1 MRSNYFN
8 LELSACAAH
17 AGSQFLLVRKATHIS
32 DMKNVYV
39 LSAAM
44 TKFGK
49 SPLSGRELALE
60 ASKKAIIRAGIS
72 PKDIEAGFVANAFSL
87 TEKQGHL
94 GPILMSGL
102 GIPDTPAS
110 TIESACAS
118 GGSAV
123 REAWVNIGA
132 GLYDCM
138 LVVGVEKVSQLD
150 TITAT
155 TYFSFGSDYV
165 FEGSCGASFPGLY
178 GAIARAH
185 MTKYGTTEEQF
196 ANVAVKNHENA
207 LSNPNAHL
215 HKKITVDDVMRSPVV
230 ASPLK
235 LFDACPFSDGAA
247 ATILCS
253 EDFLKKI
260 GRTPSEEI
268 VIRGSG
274 RAGGTGAL
282 HQREELTSLN
292 AAVLAGRE
300 AFKRADLG
308 AKDIDFAEVHDCF
321 TVAEF
326 VAEEDLG
333 LVPRGEAAKLTQE
346 GYTTI
351 KGELPVNPSGG
362 LKAKGHPV
370 GATGVGQV
378 VEVYEQLHG
387 EAGGR
392 QVGDARIA
400 LTHNVGATGGSCAVH
415 IFEIP

>member
-1 MRSNYFN
+1 
-8 LELSACAAH
+8 
-17 AGSQFLLVRKATHIS
+17 
-32 DMKNVYV
+32 MKNVYV

-49 SPLSGRELALE
+49 SPLSARELALE
-60 ASKKAIIRAGIS
+60 ASKRAIIQAELS
-72 PKDIEAGFVANAFSL
+72 PSDIEAAFVANAFSL
-87 TEKQGHL
+87 SEKQGHL
-94 GPILMSGL
+94 GPIVMSGL
-102 GIPDTPAS
+102 GIPDVPAS

-118 GGSAV
+118 GASAI

-155 TYFSFGSDYV
+155 TYFSFGSDYI

-178 GAIARAH
+178 GSIARAY

-215 HKKITVDDVMRSPVV
+215 HKKITVDDVMHSPVV

-235 LFDACPFSDGAA
+235 LYDACPFSDGAA
-247 ATILCS
+247 AAILCS

-260 GRTPSEEI
+260 GKTTSDQI
-268 VIRGSG
+268 LTKGSG

-282 HQREELTSLN
+282 HQRQDLTTLN
-292 AAVLAGRE
+292 SAVLAGRE
-300 AFKRADLG
+300 AFKRANLG
-308 AKDIDFAEVHDCF
+308 TKDIDFAEVHDCF
-321 TVAEF
+321 TVAEL

-333 LVPRGEAAKLTQE
+333 LVARGQAAKMTQE
-346 GYTTI
+346 GYTSI

-378 VEVYEQLHG
+378 VEVYEQLHNH
-387 EAGGR
+387 AGGR
-392 QVGDARIA
+392 QVKDARVA

-415 IFEIP
+415 IFELQ

>member
-1 MRSNYFN
+1 MR
-8 LELSACAAH
+8 
-17 AGSQFLLVRKATHIS
+17 
-32 DMKNVYV
+32 DVYV
-39 LSAAM
+39 LGAAM

-49 SPLSGRELALE
+49 LPVSARELALE
-60 ASKKAIIRAGIS
+60 ASKKAIVEAGIK
-72 PKDIEAGFVANAFSL
+72 PNDIQAGFVANAFSL
-87 TEKQGHL
+87 AEKQGHL
-94 GPILMSGL
+94 GPIVMSGL
-102 GIPDTPAS
+102 GIPDVPAT

-118 GGSAV
+118 GGSAI

-155 TYFSFGSDYV
+155 TYFSFGSDFV

-185 MTKYGTTEEQF
+185 MEKYGTKEEQL
-196 ANVAVKNHENA
+196 AEVAVKNHENA
-207 LSNPNAHL
+207 LHNPNAHL
-215 HKKITVDDVMRSPVV
+215 HKKITVDDVMKSPVV

-247 ATILCS
+247 AAILCS
-253 EDFLKKI
+253 EDFLRKMNGHASESIKI
-260 GRTPSEEI
+260 LA
-268 VIRGSG
+268 SG

-282 HQREELTSLN
+282 FQRPDLTTLN

-300 AFKRADLG
+300 AFGRSGLG
-308 AKDIDFAEVHDCF
+308 PKDIDFLEVHDCF
-321 TVAEF
+321 TIAELVAL
-326 VAEEDLG
+326 EDLG
-333 LVPRGEAAKLTQE
+333 FYPRGGAAKATEE
-346 GYTTI
+346 GRTRI
-351 KGELPVNPSGG
+351 SGERPVNPSGG

-378 VEVYEQLHG
+378 VEVYEQLNNR
-387 EAGGR
+387 AGDR
-392 QVGDARIA
+392 QVKDARIA

-415 IFEIP
+415 IFQKP

>member
-1 MRSNYFN
+1 
-8 LELSACAAH
+8 
-17 AGSQFLLVRKATHIS
+17 
-32 DMKNVYV
+32 MKNVYV

-49 SPLSGRELALE
+49 TSLSARELALE
-60 ASKKAIIRAGIS
+60 ASKKAILEAGLS
-72 PKDIEAGFVANAFSL
+72 PAEIEAGFVANAFSL
-87 TEKQGHL
+87 SEKQGHL
-94 GPILMSGL
+94 GPIIMSGL
-102 GIPDTPAS
+102 GIPDVPAS

-118 GGSAV
+118 GGSAI
-123 REAWVNIGA
+123 REAWVNIGS

-178 GAIARAH
+178 GSIARAH

-207 LSNPNAHL
+207 MSNPNAHL

-247 ATILCS
+247 AAILCS
-253 EDFLKKI
+253 EDFLKKVGKTSSDQI
-260 GRTPSEEI
+260 L
-268 VIRGSG
+268 IRGSG

-282 HQREELTSLN
+282 HQREDLTSLN

-300 AFKRADLG
+300 AFRRANLG
-308 AKDIDFAEVHDCF
+308 PKDIDFAEVHDCF
-321 TVAEF
+321 TVAEL
-326 VAEEDLG
+326 VAEEDLE
-333 LVPRGEAAKLTQE
+333 LAPRGQAAKLTQE
-346 GYTTI
+346 GYTSL
-351 KGELPVNPSGG
+351 KGEIPVNPSGG

-378 VEVYEQLHG
+378 VEVFEQLHG
-387 EAGGR
+387 RAGGR
-392 QVGDARIA
+392 QVENAKVG

-415 IFEIP
+415 IFEMR

>member
-1 MRSNYFN
+1 MR
-8 LELSACAAH
+8 
-17 AGSQFLLVRKATHIS
+17 T
-32 DMKNVYV
+32 VYV
-39 LSAAM
+39 LGSGI
-44 TKFGK
+44 TKYGK
-49 SPLSGRELALE
+49 TQLTARELALE
-60 ASKKAIIRAGIS
+60 ASKKAIIEAGIS
-72 PKDIEAGFVANAFSL
+72 PTDIGAGFVANAFSL
-87 TEKQGHL
+87 SEKQGHL
-94 GPILMSGL
+94 GPIIMSGL
-102 GIPDTPAS
+102 GIPDVPAS

-118 GGSAV
+118 GSSAI

-138 LVVGVEKVSQLD
+138 LVVGVERVSQLD

-155 TYFSFGSDYV
+155 TYFSFGSDYI

-178 GAIARAH
+178 GALARAH
-185 MTKYGTTEEQF
+185 MQKFGTTEEQL
-196 ANVAVKNHENA
+196 AGVAVKNHENA
-207 LSNPNAHL
+207 LSNPNAHF
-215 HKKITVDDVMRSPVV
+215 HKRITIEDVLQSPVV

-247 ATILCS
+247 AAVLCS
-253 EDFLKKI
+253 EEFLMKTK
-260 GRTPSEEI
+260 GKTSDQI

-282 HQREELTSLN
+282 HQRDDMTSLN

-300 AFKRADLG
+300 AFKRANLTQ
-308 AKDIDFAEVHDCF
+308 KDIDFAEVHDCF
-321 TVAEF
+321 TIAEL

-333 LVPRGEAAKLTQE
+333 FVP
-346 GYTTI
+346 I
-351 KGELPVNPSGG
+351 NPSGG

-387 EAGGR
+387 RAGGR
-392 QVGDARIA
+392 QVENARIG

-415 IFEIP
+415 IFEMS

>member
-1 MRSNYFN
+1 
-8 LELSACAAH
+8 
-17 AGSQFLLVRKATHIS
+17 
-32 DMKNVYV
+32 MKNVYV

-49 SPLSGRELALE
+49 TSLSARELALE
-60 ASKKAIIRAGIS
+60 ASKKAILEAGLS
-72 PKDIEAGFVANAFSL
+72 PAEIEAGFVANAFSL
-87 TEKQGHL
+87 SEKQGHL
-94 GPILMSGL
+94 GPIIMSGL
-102 GIPDTPAS
+102 GIPDVPAS

-118 GGSAV
+118 GGSAI
-123 REAWVNIGA
+123 REAWVNIGS

-178 GAIARAH
+178 GSIARAH

-207 LSNPNAHL
+207 MSNPNAHL
-215 HKKITVDDVMRSPVV
+215 HKKITIDDVMRSPVV

-247 ATILCS
+247 AAILCS
-253 EDFLKKI
+253 EDFLKKVGKTSSDQI
-260 GRTPSEEI
+260 L
-268 VIRGSG
+268 IRGSG

-282 HQREELTSLN
+282 HQREDLTSLN

-300 AFKRADLG
+300 AFRRANLG
-308 AKDIDFAEVHDCF
+308 PKDIDFAEVHDCF
-321 TVAEF
+321 TVAEL
-326 VAEEDLG
+326 VAEEDLE
-333 LVPRGEAAKLTQE
+333 LAPRGQAAKLTQE
-346 GYTTI
+346 GYTSL
-351 KGELPVNPSGG
+351 KGEIPVNPSGG

-378 VEVYEQLHG
+378 VEVFEQLHG
-387 EAGGR
+387 RAGGR
-392 QVGDARIA
+392 QVENAKVG

-415 IFEIP
+415 IFEMQ